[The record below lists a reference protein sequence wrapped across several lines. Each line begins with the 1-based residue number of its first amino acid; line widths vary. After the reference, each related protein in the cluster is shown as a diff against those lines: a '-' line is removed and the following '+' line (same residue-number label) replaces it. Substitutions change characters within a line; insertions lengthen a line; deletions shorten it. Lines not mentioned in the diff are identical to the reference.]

1 MTDQRI
7 RLSTRF
13 LPFFKGLSIASLLV
27 VPALLLPSLLNGDWL
42 VIQLFV
48 VWSILIVST
57 LLKMRKLRTVVWNHN
72 QLVVNDQADLIILP
86 EEIKNIE
93 LKMLIGV
100 HEVTLHEPHPYLG
113 ESFLF
118 QVSLM
123 YFFRHDKIDEQMHE
137 LRQYIAQARRQV
149 STEGVTATRRSVS
162 PPQLGG
168 A

>member
-13 LPFFKGLSIASLLV
+13 LPLFKALSYALLVAFLALSI
-27 VPALLLPSLLNGDWL
+27 PALLQGDWRALL
-42 VIQLFV
+42 VLLGSGI
-48 VWSILIVST
+48 SIVTILRG
-57 LLKMRKLRTVVWNHN
+57 MRKLRTVTWENN
-72 QLVVNDQADLIILP
+72 QLRVKDQQTILLLP

-118 QVSLM
+118 QTSLM
-123 YFFRHDKIDEQMHE
+123 YFFRHNAFDEQMHE
-137 LRQYIAQARRQV
+137 LRQHIARARREV
-149 STEGVTATRRSVS
+149 STEGVVATRRPMS
-162 PPQLGG
+162 PPQLDG

>member
-13 LPFFKGLSIASLLV
+13 LPLFKGLCYASLLI
-27 VPALLLPSLLNGDWL
+27 VPALLLPSLLSGDWL
-42 VIQLFV
+42 AIQM
-48 VWSILIVST
+48 LIAWTVTAVSA
-57 LLKMRKLRTVVWNHN
+57 LLGMRKLRTVRWELGS
-72 QLVVNDQADLIILP
+72 LVVKDQADLVILP

-118 QVSLM
+118 QASLM
-123 YFFRHDKIDEQMHE
+123 YFFRHNAFDEQMHE
-137 LRQYIAQARRQV
+137 LRQHIAQSKREV
-149 STEGVTATRRSVS
+149 STEGVAATRRSAS

>member
-13 LPFFKGLSIASLLV
+13 LPLFKGLCYASLLI
-27 VPALLLPSLLNGDWL
+27 VPALLLPSLLIGDWL
-42 VIQLFV
+42 SIQM
-48 VWSILIVST
+48 LIVWTATAVSA
-57 LLKMRKLRTVVWNHN
+57 LLGMRKLRTVRWESGS
-72 QLVVNDQADLIILP
+72 LVVKDQADLIILP

-118 QVSLM
+118 QVSMM
-123 YFFRHDKIDEQMHE
+123 YFFRHGAIDEQMHE
-137 LRQYIAQARRQV
+137 LRQHIAQARRQV
-149 STEGVTATRRSVS
+149 STEGVAATRRPAY
-162 PPQLGG
+162 PPQLG
-168 A
+168 AA

>member
-1 MTDQRI
+1 M
-7 RLSTRF
+7 
-13 LPFFKGLSIASLLV
+13 
-27 VPALLLPSLLNGDWL
+27 
-42 VIQLFV
+42 
-48 VWSILIVST
+48 VWD
-57 LLKMRKLRTVVWNHN
+57 HN

-118 QVSLM
+118 QASLM
-123 YFFRHDKIDEQMHE
+123 YFFRHNAFDEQMHE
-137 LRQYIAQARRQV
+137 LRQHIAQSKREV
-149 STEGVTATRRSVS
+149 STEGMAATRRSVS

>member
-13 LPFFKGLSIASLLV
+13 LSFFKILCYASLLI
-27 VPALLLPSLLNGDWL
+27 VPALLLPNLLSGDWL
-42 VIQLFV
+42 AIQL
-48 VWSILIVST
+48 LIAWTITAVSA
-57 LLKMRKLRTVVWNHN
+57 LLGMRKLRTVVWESDR
-72 QLVVNDQADLIILP
+72 LVVMDQADIIILP

-118 QVSLM
+118 QASM
-123 YFFRHDKIDEQMHE
+123 IYFFRHNKIDEQMHE
-137 LRQYIAQARRQV
+137 LRQHIAQSKREV
-149 STEGVTATRRSVS
+149 STEDVAATRRSAS

>member
-1 MTDQRI
+1 
-7 RLSTRF
+7 
-13 LPFFKGLSIASLLV
+13 
-27 VPALLLPSLLNGDWL
+27 
-42 VIQLFV
+42 
-48 VWSILIVST
+48 
-57 LLKMRKLRTVVWNHN
+57 MRKLRTVVWESDR
-72 QLVVNDQADLIILP
+72 LVVKDKADLIILP

-118 QVSLM
+118 QASM
-123 YFFRHDKIDEQMHE
+123 IYFFRHNKIDEQMHE
-137 LRQYIAQARRQV
+137 LRQHIAQSKREV
-149 STEGVTATRRSVS
+149 STEGVAATRRSAS